1 MNALKGK
8 VALVTGA
15 GSGIGYAIAKRF
27 AKEGAS
33 LCINYYGHAEEAQV
47 LARQLSESGRAIAVE
62 ADVSQRDQV
71 EKMVERTLHELGAL
85 DILVNNAGIE
95 EYKPFLELD
104 DATWDRIVSV
114 DLRGTF
120 LCTQVAARVASDEA
134 SYVTGTTYYVDGGM
148 TRYAQSL

>member
-1 MNALKGK
+1 
-8 VALVTGA
+8 
-15 GSGIGYAIAKRF
+15 
-27 AKEGAS
+27 
-33 LCINYYGHAEEAQV
+33 
-47 LARQLSESGRAIAVE
+47 VE
-62 ADVSQRDQV
+62 ADVSQRDQL
-71 EKMVERTLHELGAL
+71 EKMVERTLPELGAL
-85 DILVNNAGIE
+85 DVLVNNAGIE